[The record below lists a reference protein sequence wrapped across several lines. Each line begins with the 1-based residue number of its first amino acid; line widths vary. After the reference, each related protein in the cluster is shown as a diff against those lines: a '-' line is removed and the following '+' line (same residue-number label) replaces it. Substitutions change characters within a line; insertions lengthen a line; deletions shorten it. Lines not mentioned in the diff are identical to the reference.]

1 MPTLGLMEPVGVT
14 VGTSYEAGVFTLGFS
29 DQDSLGVLLFQ
40 KSDTID
46 EQGSLLGLDTY
57 SISTDAGATIYG
69 GVESASLSG
78 TDIEL
83 HLTTE
88 AVAMLGVPGKLL
100 LRVEDEDAADV
111 ALNGLRRMGSL
122 RPACSGRSVDWGSVP
137 ECP

>member
-1 MPTLGLMEPVGVT
+1 MT